1 MKRYRIAPWC
11 AALVLLCTA
20 MSDRAYSQS
29 LNEQLVGNW
38 KFVFWNRVVDGK
50 PEPGPFG
57 PAPIGHHIFTTDG
70 YFCVAV
76 MPPDRPTFPAA
87 DYRAGSLQEKAS
99 AFDTFVSYC
108 GRYEANEQERSLL
121 LRPDVS
127 WFPNWTGASL
137 KRFVEVT
144 GDRVTFKFRL
154 PGIEGKTVESVF
166 VWQRVK

>member
-38 KFVFWNRVVDGK
+38 KLVSWNRVVDGK